1 MTHHL
6 PPNSVNSFDTL
17 ETRFGTQ
24 FATSRPHHL
33 TSMALVNIRQEKKEL
48 LGTFMECFGRI
59 ALNICNL
66 DPTVTMHHLITTLRL
81 KAFVSSLVVEGEWC
95 KDQIRVKKEVR
106 EYYQKRFKEQG
117 SMQVLL
123 DEVHFKSINDEYNNM
138 LTQIFSKEETK
149 NVIWDCEGDKSLD
162 RMTSTLTSSKYVGM

>member
-1 MTHHL
+1 MQESILCQMSRVKWLKEAYGNTKFFHNMINWRRRC
-6 PPNSVNSFDTL
+6 NS
-17 ETRFGTQ
+17 
-24 FATSRPHHL
+24 
-33 TSMALVNIRQEKKEL
+33 MK
-48 LGTFMECFGRI
+48 
-59 ALNICNL
+59 
-66 DPTVTMHHLITTLRL
+66 
-81 KAFVSSLVVEGEWC
+81 SLVVEGEWC